1 MRPRRAPFAM
11 RIDVQHSQHDIDDE
25 LDTLYERLHQ
35 PGHRLHGLPV
45 IALGRSGLIVRHRE
59 ADGEYFLYV
68 EDPAARQLAGYTV
81 FNRLPEIPRRADRY
95 LRAPHT
101 RLRGSAQRKG
111 LTTTLYRWGL
121 DAGLCLISGARQSVG
136 AARLWTALAH
146 DYRHGFVDVE
156 GRALRYLGE
165 TVADEVHG
173 ALHTRRLLLGNGWT
187 LGELAQATGMTG
199 VDAAEYANVNVR
211 RGEHE
216 RHSVRSVGHARPV
229 AHTAHV
235 THVAHAP
242 MR

>member
-25 LDTLYERLHQ
+25 LDTLYERVHQ
-35 PGHRLHGLPV
+35 PGHRLHGLPAV
-45 IALGRSGLIVRHRE
+45 ALGRSGLIVRHRE

-81 FNRLPEIPRRADRY
+81 FNRLPELPRRADRY

-111 LTTTLYRWGL
+111 LATTLYRWGL

-165 TVADEVHG
+165 TVADDVHG

-199 VDAAEYANVNVR
+199 VDAGEYANVNVR

-216 RHSVRSVGHARPV
+216 RHSVPSVGHARPV
-229 AHTAHV
+229 AHAA
-235 THVAHAP
+235 HVAHAP